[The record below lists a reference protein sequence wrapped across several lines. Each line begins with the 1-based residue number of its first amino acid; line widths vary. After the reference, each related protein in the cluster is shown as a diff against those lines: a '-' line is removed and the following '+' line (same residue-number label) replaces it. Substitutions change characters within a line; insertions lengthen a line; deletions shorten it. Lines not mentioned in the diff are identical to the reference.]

1 MQFDQSFD
9 SLPLHN
15 PAPEDL
21 PRQQEQIAEEFVWPE
36 PDQLSFDLQPHYM
49 GLRDWL
55 VSLRSKATRREAELE
70 LIPFWRNFASAA
82 AVISS
87 ICVAIFLFVSG
98 LVLFGRL
105 PPRIPF
111 YYNSAEARWE
121 QADKVALL
129 FVPVVLGMVSAL
141 ALRFIYDVFAYDKR
155 LALMLSWIMTLV
167 NLLIV
172 IASIQI
178 YSLIL

>member
-21 PRQQEQIAEEFVWPE
+21 PRQQEQEEAEIVR
-36 PDQLSFDLQPHYM
+36 PDPSQLSFNLQPQHV
-49 GLRDWL
+49 GLGGWL
-55 VSLRSKATRREAELE
+55 SSLKHRATRREAELE

-82 AVISS
+82 AVVST
-87 ICVAIFLFVSG
+87 ICVAIFLLVSG

-121 QADKVALL
+121 QADKVVIL
-129 FVPVVLGMVSAL
+129 FVPVVLGVISAL
-141 ALRFIYDVFAYDKR
+141 ALRFIYDIFAYDKR
-155 LALMLSWIMTLV
+155 LALMLSWVMSLV
-167 NLLIV
+167 NLLLV
-172 IASIQI
+172 IASVQI